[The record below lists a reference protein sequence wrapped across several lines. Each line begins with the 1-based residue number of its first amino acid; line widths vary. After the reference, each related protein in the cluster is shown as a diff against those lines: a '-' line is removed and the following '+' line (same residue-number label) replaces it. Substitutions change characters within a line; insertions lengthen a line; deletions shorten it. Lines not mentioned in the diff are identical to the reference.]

1 MFQYLEPSMGQF
13 VWTLILS
20 NILNQL
26 NLFVFW
32 YWLLIEL
39 VANKIKLNRQ

>member
-1 MFQYLEPSMGQF
+1 MGQF
-13 VWTLILS
+13 VWTIILS
-20 NILNQL
+20 KILSQL
-26 NLFVFW
+26 NLFVAW